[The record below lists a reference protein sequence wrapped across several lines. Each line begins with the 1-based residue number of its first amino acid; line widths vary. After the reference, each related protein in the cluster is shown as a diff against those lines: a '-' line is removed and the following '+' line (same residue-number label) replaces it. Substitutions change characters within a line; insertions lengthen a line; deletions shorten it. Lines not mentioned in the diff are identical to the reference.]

1 MVLKVTGS
9 NPVDHLIKY
18 NVKKYFYFSY
28 KNHWRKTVNRF
39 FLWRVFLYKKTKKRI
54 NILLDKKQ
62 IDFMF
67 KEKKRFLLFTLDFTK
82 LLFQYN
88 KITITTGLL
97 LSIFGIND
105 LNMRRNIILIK
116 YILKFFKLNIVNSDY
131 FYNFRPMCFRI
142 NLFMRRYNFKSDWYI
157 FYVWRCRIKKHKR
170 IKKWIKKKY
179 IN

>member
-1 MVLKVTGS
+1 
-9 NPVDHLIKY
+9 
-18 NVKKYFYFSY
+18 
-28 KNHWRKTVNRF
+28 
-39 FLWRVFLYKKTKKRI
+39 
-54 NILLDKKQ
+54 
-62 IDFMF
+62 MF

-142 NLFMRRYNFKSDWYI
+142 NLFMRRYNFKSD
-157 FYVWRCRIKKHKR
+157 
-170 IKKWIKKKY
+170 
-179 IN
+179 